1 MILSMETQVVL
12 AYLGGGVSIAALLAI
27 VIEPELFSPRF
38 FAKRER
44 LARRM
49 LVFGHEFTAGFP
61 SLESQL
67 TNPPF
72 HLIKSKI
79 IDKRWVA

>member
-1 MILSMETQVVL
+1 MEMTPDQTVF
-12 AYLGGGVSIAALLAI
+12 AYLAGAVALAGLLAI
-27 VIEPELFSPRF
+27 VTEPDLFNPRF